1 MTQGYSAK
9 WLAPFCWDWKKE
21 SDDIRIYDGQAQF
34 VKAWNPTLAAQYEWY
49 QQTAVNHLDQVG
61 CIYTAQGLEFD
72 YVGLIFWDDLYYD
85 STSKLW
91 KITLKDNYDNS
102 FINEIARARA
112 RAYGGIFNKYNR
124 TVIYNGQQ
132 YQIDNFVE
140 NMNATSVVS
149 ELVMNIYRV
158 LLSRGKK
165 GQYIWFKD
173 VQTKLYFMQQFSQI
187 S

>member
-1 MTQGYSAK
+1 M
-9 WLAPFCWDWKKE
+9 
-21 SDDIRIYDGQAQF
+21 
-34 VKAWNPTLAAQYEWY
+34 
-49 QQTAVNHLDQVG
+49 
-61 CIYTAQGLEFD
+61 EFD

-91 KITLKDNYDNS
+91 KVTLKDNYDNS
-102 FINEIARARA
+102 FINEIARA
-112 RAYGGIFNKYNR
+112 YGGTFIKYNR

-132 YQIDNFVE
+132 YQIDDFIEKV
-140 NMNATSVVS
+140 NATNVVS

-165 GQYIWFKD
+165 GLYIWFKD
-173 VQTKLYFMQQFSQI
+173 VKTKLYFIQQFSQI